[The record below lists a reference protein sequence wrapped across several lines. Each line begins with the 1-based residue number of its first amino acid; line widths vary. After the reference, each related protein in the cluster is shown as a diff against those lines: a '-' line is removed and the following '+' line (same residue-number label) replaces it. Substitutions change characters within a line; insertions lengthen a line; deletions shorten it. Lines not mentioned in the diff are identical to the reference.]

1 MSRILTQ
8 LIGIP
13 WKLGGRTREGCDC
26 LGLALMAQREF
37 WGREIP
43 DVWRYD
49 RGSYRETSRVA
60 PRDLMRLG
68 AVEVQVPQDGDVA
81 FLLVRGYGHLS
92 TVIGGA
98 LLTIYEGGRSLWRK
112 PGVMLP
118 FRYFRFRDEVRTWE
132 LGRL

>member
-1 MSRILTQ
+1 MTRTLTR

-13 WKLGGRTREGCDC
+13 WKIGGRDKEGCDC

-49 RGSYRETSRVA
+49 RESYREISRAA

-81 FLLVRGYGHLS
+81 FLLIRGYGHLS

-98 LLTIYEGGRSLWRK
+98 LLTIYEGSRSLWRK
-112 PGVMLP
+112 PGARLP
-118 FRYFRFRDEVRTWE
+118 FRYFRFVEGVRAWE
-132 LGRL
+132 SER